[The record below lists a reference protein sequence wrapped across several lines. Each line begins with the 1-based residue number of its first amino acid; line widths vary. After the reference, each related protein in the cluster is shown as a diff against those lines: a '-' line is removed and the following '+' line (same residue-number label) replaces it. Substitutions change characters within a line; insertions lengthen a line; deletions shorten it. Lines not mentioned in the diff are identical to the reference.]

1 MGSKANRKRKRAK
14 STSKH
19 QKRSIIPGKDVSI
32 RSFLIHGK
40 FRTEAWDFSHHVVPP
55 ISSTSTYRLDNAERG
70 AMGFFDF
77 ANPLKSKFEKSPIFI
92 YERLDE
98 PTRSMLEEDLA
109 HAEGGEMCLC
119 FASGM
124 AAISSTLLAL
134 LQTGDEIIAHK
145 TLYGCTY
152 SLFNLWLPRWGIT
165 VKYTDLAKDPD
176 ISHLITQRTRFVYF
190 ETPVNPTMEV
200 IDIETIAK
208 IVKEQNKKRRAKGKI
223 RVVVDNTFATP
234 ACQRPLMFGADLVVH
249 SLTKGISGF
258 GTEIGG
264 AVIGPKELES
274 DILMIRKDLGSPL
287 PSKNAW
293 AILVYGLPT
302 LDLRMRR
309 AEKTAMAV
317 AKFLNSHPKIK
328 KVFYPGLPNFP
339 WKKLARKQMIG
350 FDGNFAPGAMI
361 YFSVKGY
368 PKRPGEASTKLV
380 NTIAEEAYAITLAVS
395 LGQIRTLIE
404 RPGSMT
410 HSTLPKEIQEAG
422 GIDPEGIRLAIGLE
436 EPEDLINDLEKALK
450 AI

>member
-1 MGSKANRKRKRAK
+1 MAPKKSRKKARTTRTRSKRTIR
-14 STSKH
+14 
-19 QKRSIIPGKDVSI
+19 PGKDVSI

-55 ISSTSTYRLDNAERG
+55 MSSTSTYRLDTAERG

-124 AAISSTLLAL
+124 AAISSALLAL

-152 SLFNLWLPRWGIT
+152 SLFNLWLPRWGIN
-165 VKYTDLAKDPD
+165 VKYTDLSSDPD
-176 ISHLITQRTRFVYF
+176 ISSLVTPRTRFVYF
-190 ETPVNPTMEV
+190 ETPVNPTMEI
-200 IDIETIAK
+200 IDIEAVSRM
-208 IVKEQNKKRRAKGKI
+208 VKEENRRRRAKGRI

-234 ACQRPLMFGADLVVH
+234 ACQRPLSFGADLVVH

-264 AVIGPKELES
+264 AVVGPKELES

-309 AEKTAMAV
+309 AEKTAAKV
-317 AKFLNSHPKIK
+317 ARFLRSHPKVK
-328 KVFYPGLPNFP
+328 RVHYPGLPDFP
-339 WKKLARKQMIG
+339 WRKLARKQMLG
-350 FDGNFAPGAMI
+350 FDGNFAPGSMI
-361 YFSVKGY
+361 YFSLKGY
-368 PKRPGEASTKLV
+368 PRRPGEASTKFV
-380 NTIAEEAYAITLAVS
+380 NTIAEDAYAITLAVS

-410 HSTLPKEIQEAG
+410 HSTLPPEIQEAG

-436 EPEDLINDLEKALK
+436 EPEDLISDLEKALK
-450 AI
+450 SV